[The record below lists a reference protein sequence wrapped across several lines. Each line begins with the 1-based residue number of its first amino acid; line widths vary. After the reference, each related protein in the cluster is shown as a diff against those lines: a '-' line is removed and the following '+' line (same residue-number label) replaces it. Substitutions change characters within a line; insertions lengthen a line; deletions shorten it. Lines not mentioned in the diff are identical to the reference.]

1 MNDMNLSAEQLDKL
15 KEAMAKASEIPEP
28 FPNMEGL
35 GSENEAKW
43 DPKGT
48 NLAKGTFLRVEED
61 EMTAWLYLAPPDRGQ
76 TYNKDDLL
84 TFLSRSG
91 VKQGYHS
98 SNLSAMIKKK
108 VYDREILVA
117 QGAECQE
124 GKDGWFEYLFS
135 PEEYRVPKIRKDG
148 SVDYSNMNALQNVR
162 KGEKVAIYHSAEPGV
177 SGYTVTGNE
186 LKAKPV
192 RELPPM
198 HGKGILRENESYY
211 AQSDGKIEVKD
222 GKIDIQNVH
231 EISGDVD
238 AIIGKV
244 EFFGDV
250 IINGN
255 VETGVVIR
263 AGRNIEVHGTTGGA
277 SLFAGGDV
285 ILTRGIQGGSKISA
299 RGNVFADFIE
309 NTTVEAGGT
318 VQANTIL
325 NANISAKNKVITTG
339 RRGVII
345 GGYTHGLKGIEAMA
359 AGNDAEIK
367 TVLHS
372 GYETATYD
380 RLLEISRQAG
390 EVREKLSELVETM
403 TEALKTKRIR
413 GLSGGASVEAKLAE
427 WNRQKDEYFAK
438 LDKLGG
444 ERKTLETVIEE
455 SKGAYIKVDGN
466 LYRNVVIALN
476 AEQMLMERSTCYM
489 RYTADQGVIEGTVI
503 VHN

>member
-1 MNDMNLSAEQLDKL
+1 MGDMNLSTEQLDKL
-15 KEAMAKASEIPEP
+15 KEAMAKVSEITSGGTKAEH
-28 FPNMEGL
+28 
-35 GSENEAKW
+35 SESEQESKW

-48 NLAKGTFLRVEED
+48 NLAKGTYLRVEED
-61 EMTAWLYLAPPDRGQ
+61 EMTAWLYLAPPDKGQ
-76 TYNKDDLL
+76 TYTKEELITYL
-84 TFLSRSG
+84 TRSG
-91 VKQGYHS
+91 VTHGYHS
-98 SNLSAMIKKK
+98 SNLSAMVKKK

-117 QGAECQE
+117 QGADCQE
-124 GKDGWFEYLFS
+124 GKDGFFEYLFT
-135 PEEYRVPKIRKDG
+135 PEEYRVPKIRQDG

-162 KGEKVAIYHSAEPGV
+162 KGEKVAVYHYAEPGIN
-177 SGYTVTGNE
+177 GYTVLGTE
-186 LKAKPV
+186 IKAKPV
-192 RELPPM
+192 RDLPPM

-255 VETGVVIR
+255 VETGVTIR
-263 AGRNIEVHGTTGGA
+263 AGRNIEVHGTTAGA

-285 ILTRGIQGGSKISA
+285 ILTRGVQGGSRISA

-309 NTTVEAGGT
+309 NTTLDAGGT

-325 NANISAKNKVITTG
+325 NATVTAKEKVITTG

-345 GGYTHGLKGIEAMA
+345 GGYVHGLKGIEVMA

-372 GYETATYD
+372 GYEPAAYE
-380 RLLEISRQAG
+380 RLLELSRLSG
-390 EVREKLSELVETM
+390 EVREQLTELVETM
-403 TEALKTKRIR
+403 TEALKTKRIH
-413 GLSGGASVEAKLAE
+413 SVGGESVETKLAE
-427 WNRQKDEYFAK
+427 WNKRKDEYFAK
-438 LDKLGG
+438 LDKYGREKESLEEIIAGG
-444 ERKTLETVIEE
+444 R
-455 SKGAYIKVDGN
+455 GAYIKVDGS
-466 LYRNVVIALN
+466 LYRNVVISIN
-476 AEQMLMERSTCYM
+476 SEQMLIERSTTYM
-489 RYTADQGVIEGTVI
+489 QYTADQGVIEGSVI
-503 VHN
+503 VHD